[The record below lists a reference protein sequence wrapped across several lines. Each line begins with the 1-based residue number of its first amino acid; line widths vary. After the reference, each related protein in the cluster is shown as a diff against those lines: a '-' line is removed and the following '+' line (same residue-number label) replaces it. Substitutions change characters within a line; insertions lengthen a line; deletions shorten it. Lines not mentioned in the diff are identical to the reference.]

1 MNTPSLD
8 DVEQEMGERSRNTKA
23 DIKPR
28 IENCDEMMLFLRP
41 NLVVV
46 VIQSFL
52 TFYLEY

>member
-1 MNTPSLD
+1 MSLD

-23 DIKPR
+23 DIKHR

-46 VIQSFL
+46 VIQSSL